1 MIRTGAWGEDCG
13 VHAGGQEMMK
23 TLFSNP
29 EPQGTGP
36 EPSSHPPV
44 ETQQILKMKKIAK
57 QGYRTRGL
65 L

>member
-1 MIRTGAWGEDCG
+1 
-13 VHAGGQEMMK
+13 MK

-57 QGYRTRGL
+57 QGYRTHGL

>member
-1 MIRTGAWGEDCG
+1 MR
-13 VHAGGQEMMK
+13 K
-23 TLFSNP
+23 TLFCSP
-29 EPQGTGP
+29 EPQRAGP

-57 QGYRTRGL
+57 RGYRTHGL